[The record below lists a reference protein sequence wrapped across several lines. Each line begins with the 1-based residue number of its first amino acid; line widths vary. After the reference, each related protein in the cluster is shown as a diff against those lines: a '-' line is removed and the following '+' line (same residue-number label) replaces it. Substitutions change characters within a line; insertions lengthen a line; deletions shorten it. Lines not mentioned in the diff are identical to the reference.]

1 MSLTDGVLLLFII
14 LMLLYALYDEFGMNL
29 LKGKTLLKIALK
41 RRNRLDCVIFVGLLA
56 ILLYRNIVTEGTQVT
71 TYLIISLALIAIYI
85 SFIRWPKLL
94 FKPQGFFYANAFI
107 DYQRI
112 KAMNLS
118 EDGVLVIDLEQRR
131 LLIQVTQ
138 LDDLEKIYHFFI
150 DNQLES

>member
-1 MSLTDGVLLLFII
+1 MSLTDGVLLLFIV

-29 LKGKTLLKIALK
+29 LKGKTLLKITLK

-56 ILLYRNIVTEGTQVT
+56 ILLYRNIVTEGTPIT
-71 TYLIISLALIAIYI
+71 SYLLISLALIAIYI

-118 EDGVLVIDLEQRR
+118 EDGILVIDLEQRR

-150 DNQLES
+150 ENQLES